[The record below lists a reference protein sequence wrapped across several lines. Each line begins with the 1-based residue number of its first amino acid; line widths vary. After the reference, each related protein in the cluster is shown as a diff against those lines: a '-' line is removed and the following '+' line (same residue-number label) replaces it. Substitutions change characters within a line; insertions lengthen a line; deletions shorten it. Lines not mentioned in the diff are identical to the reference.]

1 MLAAP
6 SALSGRVPAVPE
18 WLALPGFDEYLLGY
32 KDRALMVDA
41 AGMKTV
47 IPGANG
53 VFRSTLVRDG
63 RVAATWKRT
72 LTAKTVKVEVNPLK
86 RLAKAD
92 RVNAEASLQ
101 PFARFLGRDLA
112 VTWA

>member
-1 MLAAP
+1 
-6 SALSGRVPAVPE
+6 
-18 WLALPGFDEYLLGY
+18 
-32 KDRALMVDA
+32 MVDA
-41 AGMKTV
+41 AGMKGV

-72 LTAKTVKVEVNPLK
+72 LTAKTVKVEVSALK
-86 RLAKAD
+86 RLAKTEAVD
-92 RVNAEASLQ
+92 AEEALV